1 MNTRWSGFSS
11 CTALSLAARSA
22 TSYLVS
28 PRKTSPWAFTDTT
41 SGSSLP
47 PTCWAL
53 VFGRSTGTPT
63 CRSGAVTMK
72 MISSTSMTSTSGVTL
87 MSAIGVKRRRLNL
100 LLELTA
106 PAAGMMPAIRLPPR
120 ADATGW

>member
-11 CTALSLAARSA
+11 WTALSLAPRSA
-22 TSYLVS
+22 VAYGVS
-28 PRKTSPWAFTDTT
+28 PRNTSPLEFTDTT

-47 PTCWAL
+47 PTCCAL

-63 CRSGAVTMK
+63 CRSGAVIMK

-87 MSAIGVKRRRLNL
+87 MSAIGV
-100 LLELTA
+100 
-106 PAAGMMPAIRLPPR
+106 
-120 ADATGW
+120 